1 MPKHSRRFGFF
12 SHVGPIDDA
21 SRFSAVRD
29 SRSTRNA
36 SPRAV
41 VTSPP
46 RGRSRW
52 GAGTRRPRAA
62 SRRARRA
69 PPLPARP
76 PLPPRPP
83 PRRLPRR
90 FAPPAPRRRGFAL
103 EFSAPSHHRSASSD
117 LPTPRV
123 RSRARPG
130 RARPRRSRPRSRART
145 IATAPSRARRRTSE
159 HARGA
164 PRRARGGALAVVPR
178 RRRRRVRARGPQ
190 PPTPQSRPAIL
201 RRGRRTTRDHR
212 RASSAHPRALP
223 SPLRRPSRPA
233 PRPRGAPRRGMPRA
247 RGAPPRRRDAGRGG
261 KRIYNRAR
269 PAVARRRRVSPRLAL
284 AQRYLAS
291 IETRARNPTRS

>member
-1 MPKHSRRFGFF
+1 MPKHSRRFGYF

-76 PLPPRPP
+76 APPAAPS

-103 EFSAPSHHRSASSD
+103 EFSAPSHHRSASSGSPD
-117 LPTPRV
+117 AARSFARATGSGAAASFAAALARSDDRHRPFPRGGERASTLEALRAALGAE
-123 RSRARPG
+123 RSPSSRDVDVAAFERAVLSLRP
-130 RARPRRSRPRSRART
+130 
-145 IATAPSRARRRTSE
+145 PSRD
-159 HARGA
+159 
-164 PRRARGGALAVVPR
+164 PRFSGGATNHP
-178 RRRRRVRARGPQ
+178 GPQ
-190 PPTPQSRPAIL
+190 TRVERASTRSSEPSPTTLATGASSP
-201 RRGRRTTRDHR
+201 R
-212 RASSAHPRALP
+212 RASSRDATRSWGA
-223 SPLRRPSRPA
+223 A
-233 PRPRGAPRRGMPRA
+233 PPTRRGARR
-247 RGAPPRRRDAGRGG
+247 
-261 KRIYNRAR
+261 KKN
-269 PAVARRRRVSPRLAL
+269 L
-284 AQRYLAS
+284 
-291 IETRARNPTRS
+291 

>member
-1 MPKHSRRFGFF
+1 MS
-12 SHVGPIDDA
+12 A

-69 PPLPARP
+69 PPLPAHP

-83 PRRLPRR
+83 LGGCRDGSPRPRPGGAASPSSSPR
-90 FAPPAPRRRGFAL
+90 PRIVARRPP
-103 EFSAPSHHRSASSD
+103 D

-123 RSRARPG
+123 RSRARPV

-145 IATAPSRARRRTSE
+145 IATAPSRAAANERARSRRSAPRSGRSARRRPETSTSPRSS
-159 HARGA
+159 ARSSASDPPVETRDAPKGA
-164 PRRARGGALAVVPR
+164 TNHP
-178 RRRRRVRARGPQ
+178 GPQ
-190 PPTPQSRPAIL
+190 TRVERASTRSSEPSPTTLATGASSP
-201 RRGRRTTRDHR
+201 R
-212 RASSAHPRALP
+212 RASSRDATRSWGASRRKKNVYPRAP
-223 SPLRRPSRPA
+223 GGRPPPPA
-233 PRPRGAPRRGMPRA
+233 
-247 RGAPPRRRDAGRGG
+247 
-261 KRIYNRAR
+261 
-269 PAVARRRRVSPRLAL
+269 SPRLAL
-284 AQRYLAS
+284 AQRVLAS
-291 IETRARNPTRS
+291 IETRARNPTRSRTTGGSCASYSRRSTRRATEGR